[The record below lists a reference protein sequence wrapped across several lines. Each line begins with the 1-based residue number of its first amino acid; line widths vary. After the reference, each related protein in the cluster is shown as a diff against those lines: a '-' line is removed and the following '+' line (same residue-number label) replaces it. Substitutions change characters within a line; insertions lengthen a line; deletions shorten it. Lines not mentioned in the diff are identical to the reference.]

1 MLVGLYAAA
10 KLLLL
15 ARAQVRLSLLL
26 AKLGCVRRWMGAPP
40 SLSSLLAGLAVV
52 WDMLLTAHFMALGM
66 ITVWHTN
73 IFLSALF
80 YFVFATIDALYFSAC
95 VEKIPSGET
104 AHCHKGCQRVQPTC
118 FLSCTV
124 WRTVSSAHML
134 PCIG

>member
-1 MLVGLYAAA
+1 M
-10 KLLLL
+10 
-15 ARAQVRLSLLL
+15 
-26 AKLGCVRRWMGAPP
+26 
-40 SLSSLLAGLAVV
+40 V
-52 WDMLLTAHFMALGM
+52 WDMLLTAHFMALVM

-104 AHCHKGCQRVQPTC
+104 AHCYQCVTPTC

-124 WRTVSSAHML
+124 WRMVPLAAML
-134 PCIG
+134 PCIGCARI